1 MNYKLGQSYLLPVK
15 EVITENKRTFYKV
28 EANGK
33 EHNILLFDFQ
43 KDDEKPEDIACIVK
57 ELREG
62 EPLFVQDTQ
71 PLLMRL
77 YKENEVYPF
86 WVKTDCS
93 HLPNPY
99 YEIADWHHFTFKL
112 PAIGI
117 DKLY

>member
-1 MNYKLGQSYLLPVK
+1 MDILFSCRNHINYFRLKNTKYMNYKLGQSYLLPVK

-77 YKENEVYPF
+77 YKP
-86 WVKTDCS
+86 
-93 HLPNPY
+93 
-99 YEIADWHHFTFKL
+99 
-112 PAIGI
+112 
-117 DKLY
+117 